1 MKILVAIVPK
11 VVATWRKIWWRLYGL
26 ILLVLLPL
34 RSYFWLYIC
43 IPLIIEAKR
52 LLLASKVK
60 QNLVC
65 RTCEL
70 NFWWEW
76 FLLCANSYASE
87 KRQMKKPD
95 VHHNIAL
102 SFLILWFLSLLFLT
116 DKDFLNLSQQ
126 TLLSLTGSQDEW
138 VY

>member
-11 VVATWRKIWWRLYGL
+11 VVATWREIWWRLYGL

-60 QNLVC
+60 QVC
-65 RTCEL
+65 RTFEL